1 MKQLDSYLQGPQPGY
16 AMLIG
21 GSWGVGKSFVWQRY
35 SEKLQ
40 EITPITISAAGLQTA
55 EDLERALFQAS
66 ISDLGPKPMIELG
79 SVVGRA
85 LQRVVKVDPDDIK
98 LKADVTGGR
107 SVVCIDDIE
116 RFAGDFNVIFG
127 FVVNLI
133 DVNGVHCVLI
143 ADEERADGRFKNE
156 YGRYK
161 ERIVGKTIVL
171 QSNIH
176 DFCDQVI
183 RGFANQQVR
192 EAMLGGAERIV
203 ALIEGAKLK
212 NLRAVRFLL
221 TEMEIVLRS
230 LSPDLI
236 NRAIASS
243 LPSALLFWIGAT
255 SKDAGNLRVV
265 KRVFLNQAID
275 FELATRIYEKRKNGQ
290 ENDKAVP
297 DDIDKFSDLL
307 NELGLSQ
314 EHGNWPTS
322 SAFVDHVLG
331 LERADYRQLSID
343 FGLVEAVAQHYDPIS
358 VINHYATHS
367 DQDVQ
372 AAIKIAHDEFHGD
385 PAEVTRLFRIY
396 RTLDYMASRGIFS
409 MPQYAWRR
417 EVVDRLTGLIAEP
430 HCVIPGVFEI
440 FPGSYDPEEQPVF
453 EKFEQVHNA
462 VLDLRK
468 ANDRNDALAA
478 LLDGRAIGID
488 ATISPLLVA
497 VEGSESEL
505 LAKLRMA
512 GVHAVLRLKE
522 ILSKRLAIT
531 NVATCVKADRISAIV
546 LADHIE
552 DSLNVARP
560 MLILESELKEL
571 AWTLRRFVIHVDG
584 NGA

>member
-16 AMLIG
+16 AMLIE
-21 GSWGVGKSFVWQRY
+21 GSWGVGKSFIWQRY
-35 SEKLQ
+35 SLQ
-40 EITPITISAAGLQTA
+40 LKGITPITISAAGLQTS

-85 LQRVVKVDPDDIK
+85 LLRVVKVDPNDIK

-107 SVVCIDDIE
+107 SVICIDDIE

-143 ADEERADGRFKNE
+143 ADEERANERFKDE
-156 YGRYK
+156 YGKYK

-171 QSNIH
+171 QPNIH

-192 EAMLGGAERIV
+192 EAMLAGVERLV
-203 ALIEGAKLK
+203 ALIEGATLK
-212 NLRAVRFLL
+212 NLRAVRFFL

-236 NRAIASS
+236 SRAIASS

-255 SKDAGNLRVV
+255 SKDAGNLRIVE
-265 KRVFLNQAID
+265 KAFLSQGMDLALAMRV
-275 FELATRIYEKRKNGQ
+275 YEKRKRGQ
-290 ENDKAVP
+290 RDGDTDP
-297 DDIDKFSDLL
+297 DDIDKFSGLL

-314 EHGNWPTS
+314 EHNNWPTS
-322 SAFVDHVLG
+322 SAFVDHILG
-331 LERADYRQLSID
+331 LERVDYGQLSID
-343 FGLVEAVAQHYDPIS
+343 FGLAKAAVENYDPIA
-358 VINHYATHS
+358 VINHYANH
-367 DQDVQ
+367 DDEAVQ
-372 AAIKIAHDEFHGD
+372 TAINSAHEEFNRN
-385 PAEVTRLFRIY
+385 PAELTRIFDIY
-396 RTLDYMASRGIFS
+396 RALHYMASREIFAITKD
-409 MPQYAWRR
+409 AWRR

-430 HCVIPGVFEI
+430 HWVTPEVFEI

-462 VLDLRK
+462 ALDLRK

-478 LLDGRAIGID
+478 LLDGTAMGID

-497 VEGSESEL
+497 AEGSESEL

-522 ILSKRLAIT
+522 ILRKRLAIT
-531 NVATCVKADRISAIV
+531 NVATYVKADRASAIA

-552 DSLNVARP
+552 DSLNVASP